1 MSPPDRSSIE
11 AAKARYEAER
21 AKRLRDEGLAQY
33 ESLSEH
39 HLDRDPWADPG
50 FTRDA
55 VTEDVDVVILGGGFA
70 GILAGINLTKR
81 GVNSFRIVEKAAD
94 FGGTWYWNR
103 YPGCMCD
110 VDATIYLPLLEETGY
125 MPTEKYASATEIFG
139 YCQRLG
145 RHFGLYEHAL
155 FQTEVDSLVWDD
167 DAHRWDLVTKRGD
180 RIRTQFFISAGGLMH
195 KAKLPGIEGIDR
207 FAGKAFHTTR
217 WDYSYTGGSPTE
229 PMDRLAGKSVG
240 IIGTGAT
247 AVQVVPQLA
256 RSAKEVYVFQRTPSA
271 VGVRAQQP
279 IDEAWFRS
287 LPPGWQAER
296 TLNFTAVATGQ
307 KPDGDLVAD
316 GWGQVLR
323 DDTQREPATAEERA
337 ELEAID
343 FEIMEGFRHR
353 IDEIVEDPE
362 TAEKLKPWYGKH
374 CKRICFHDEYLQSF
388 NLPNVHLVD
397 TDGRGVR
404 EMSPAGPIVDG
415 TEYPL
420 DLLIFASGFEI
431 TTGLVDRLGFDPVGR
446 GGVRLSERWH
456 DGTHSLHGI
465 LTAELPNFF
474 VVSFIQAG
482 FGLNFVHFLSESTAH
497 IAWLIDHCRQDGIES
512 IEATVEAEDEWL
524 DVLWQASG
532 PLARYNRAC
541 TPSYGNSEGARTT
554 LAARSAVFPGPLT
567 DYAAQLATWRDAG
580 ALEGTR
586 IVRRTE
592 SGQLPA
598 TTSRRSSRPS

>member
-1 MSPPDRSSIE
+1 MTRPDPSSID

-21 AKRLRDEGLAQY
+21 AKRLRDEGLSQY

-39 HLDRDPWADPG
+39 HLDRDPWADPD
-50 FTRDA
+50 FTRDPI
-55 VTEDVDVVILGGGFA
+55 TEEVDVVVLGGGWA
-70 GILAGINLTKR
+70 GMLTGINLVKR
-81 GVNSFRIVEKAAD
+81 GITRFRILDKAAD

-139 YCQRLG
+139 YCRLLAG
-145 RHFGLYEHAL
+145 HFGLYEHAL
-155 FQTEVDSLVWDD
+155 FQTEVESLTWDD
-167 DAHRWDLVTKRGD
+167 DACRWDVLTKRGD
-180 RIRTQFFISAGGLMH
+180 RIRTQFFVSAGGLMH
-195 KAKLPGIEGIDR
+195 KAKLPGIDGIDR

-217 WDYSYTGGSPTE
+217 WDYEYTGGSPTE
-229 PMDRLAGKSVG
+229 PMDHLADKVVG

-247 AVQVVPQLA
+247 SVQIVPQLA

-271 VGVRAQQP
+271 VGVRGQQP
-279 IDEAWFRS
+279 IDETWFRS
-287 LPPGWQAER
+287 LPPGWQPER
-296 TLNFTAVATGQ
+296 TRNFTEVVTGQ
-307 KPDGDLVAD
+307 KPDRDLVAD
-316 GWGQVLR
+316 GWGQALGE
-323 DDTQREPATAEERA
+323 DTQREPASDDERA

-343 FEIMEGFRHR
+343 FEVMEGFRRR

-388 NLPNVHLVD
+388 NEPNVHLVD

-404 EMSPAGPIVDG
+404 EMSDAGPIVDG

-420 DLLIFASGFEI
+420 DLLVFASGFEI

-465 LTAELPNFF
+465 LTAEFPNLF

-497 IAWLIDHCRQDGIES
+497 IAWLIDHCCQEGIAS
-512 IEATVEAEDEWL
+512 IEATPEAEDEWL
-524 DVLWQASG
+524 DILWKASG
-532 PLARYNRAC
+532 PLARYNRGC
-541 TPSYGNSEGARTT
+541 TPSYGNSEGSRTT
-554 LAARSAVFPGPLT
+554 LAARSAVFPGPLM
-567 DYAAQLATWRDAG
+567 DYAAHLERWRDAG
-580 ALEGTR
+580 TLDGTR
-586 IVRRTE
+586 VVRAPRT
-592 SGQLPA
+592 
-598 TTSRRSSRPS
+598 SSRV